1 MLRLVELESGSIT
14 IDGLDLSI
22 LPRDIIRARIIA
34 IPQDTFIL
42 NASIRLNADPL
53 SIASD
58 VEIVAA
64 LKKVQLW
71 DILASYAANTAGA
84 RLPDPRR
91 TDEEGEDVAV
101 SKASKTID
109 PLGVALGDSAL
120 SRGQF
125 QLFGLARALLLKE
138 RSRILVL
145 DEATSNVDAMTDELM
160 QRIVREEFTG
170 HTIIIVAHRLDT
182 IRDVDTIFVM
192 DRGQVVETGS
202 PDELLAKKS
211 EKDREVGTSD
221 EEDEGDDEEKDQKKA
236 WFRELWDSA
245 H

>member
-1 MLRLVELESGSIT
+1 MFRLVELESGSIT

-22 LPRDIIRARIIA
+22 LPRDTIRARIIA

-58 VEIVAA
+58 EEIVAA

-71 DILASYAANTAGA
+71 DILASYAANAAGA
-84 RLPDPRR
+84 PRATPR
-91 TDEEGEDVAV
+91 EGEDAAI
-101 SKASKTID
+101 SKASQTID
-109 PLGVALGDSAL
+109 PLGVALGESAL

-145 DEATSNVDAMTDELM
+145 DEATSNVDARTDELM

-192 DRGQVVETGS
+192 DKGRVVETGS

-211 EKDREVGTSD
+211 EKDREVDASD